1 MHTYSIINEI
11 QKLSISEQMYIAE
24 TIIKSMRKSENN
36 NQMLFA
42 AEELYNEY
50 KTNKELT
57 IFTNID
63 FDNFYE
69 TAK

>member
-57 IFTNID
+57 VFTNID

>member
-1 MHTYSIINEI
+1 MQTYTIINEI
-11 QKLSISEQMYIAE
+11 QKMSISEQMYIAE

-42 AEELYNEY
+42 AEELYNDY

-57 IFTNID
+57 VFTNID
-63 FDNFYE
+63 FENFYE